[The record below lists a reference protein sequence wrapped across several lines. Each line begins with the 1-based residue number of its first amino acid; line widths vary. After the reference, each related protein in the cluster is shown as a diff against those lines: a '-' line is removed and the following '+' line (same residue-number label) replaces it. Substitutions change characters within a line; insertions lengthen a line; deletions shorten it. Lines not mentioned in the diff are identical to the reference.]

1 MSTTK
6 KDMSVEEVRALIVRA
21 IEEKGADYRYQMP
34 TQVDPETGD
43 EWQDCVY
50 VADGQPSCLVGHV
63 LVMAGVPMPSILPYE
78 GTSADATWG
87 SLMDG
92 TPPTTYVR
100 GESSVVAQA
109 LWAAQQAQDNGKT
122 WGEALE
128 AFDKTVKRLTEEQA

>member
-1 MSTTK
+1 MTETK
-6 KDMSVEEVRALIVRA
+6 KDLSVEEVRALIVRA

-34 TQVDPETGD
+34 TQVDRETGD

-50 VADGQPSCLVGHV
+50 VANGQPSCLVGHV
-63 LVMAGVPMPSILPYE
+63 LVMAGVPMLDIAPFE

-92 TPPTTYVR
+92 TPHTYVR
-100 GESSVVAQA
+100 DDDASVVAQA
-109 LWAAQQAQDNGKT
+109 LWAAQREQDSGKT

-128 AFDKTVKRLTEEQA
+128 AFDKTVKELTEEQA